1 MTRGRKWALG
11 AGLVAALLAAACLV
25 ALQWLPAGEELA
37 ALIAEKVTERWGVPV
52 TIGSARWSLFPVPVV
67 VVENL
72 RTDQEQP
79 ITVGR
84 IAARPSVESLLR
96 RKLVLAGVS
105 ARDAV
110 LPSESVHAFRGAE
123 PFGDGV
129 LPDHVEFRNVTWVS
143 DDRVRLAYDGEVDF
157 DGDWRPHRA
166 VLRRPGT
173 KPPFV
178 LAIERDG
185 GADRWRVRIQVG
197 GGTMNGDLELKEGA
211 DDAMHLNGTLAPRDV
226 EVADT
231 MQAFERRPVVSGRG
245 SGRTL
250 VWAEGRRPGELLRAL
265 HTRTTFRIAP
275 ATVLRFNLDK
285 AIDTLGK
292 EHDGETPVEELT
304 GQVDTQNTGHGI
316 RFAYSDLKARSGQY
330 SAAGEATTYRSRVE
344 ARGTLRLEDGAGVPF
359 TINGPTTKPRISVSK
374 TAAAGVIVSKK
385 AGDLADRVASTF
397 RRLFTPED

>member
-1 MTRGRKWALG
+1 
-11 AGLVAALLAAACLV
+11 
-25 ALQWLPAGEELA
+25 
-37 ALIAEKVTERWGVPV
+37 
-52 TIGSARWSLFPVPVV
+52 VPVV
-67 VVENL
+67 VVEKL

-84 IAARPSVESLLR
+84 IVARPSVESLLR

-123 PFGDGV
+123 PLGDRV
-129 LPDHVEFRNVTWVS
+129 PPDHLEFRNVTWVS
-143 DDRVRLAYDGEVDF
+143 DGDFRVAYDGEADF

-166 VLRRPGT
+166 ELRRPGVE
-173 KPPFV
+173 PPFV
-178 LAIERDG
+178 LAVERE
-185 GADRWRVRIQVG
+185 GATDRWRARVRVG
-197 GGTMNGDLELKEGA
+197 GGTMNGDLELKAVA
-211 DDAMHLNGTLAPRDV
+211 DGTLHLNGTLAPRGVDA
-226 EVADT
+226 ADAVRT
-231 MQAFERRPVVSGRG
+231 FDRRSVVSGRG

-250 VWAEGRRPGELLRAL
+250 LWAEGTTPGELLRSL

-292 EHDGETPVEELT
+292 EHDGETPVDELT
-304 GQVDTQNTGHGI
+304 GQLDTQNTGHGI
-316 RFAYSDLKARSGQY
+316 RFAYSDLKARSARY
-330 SAAGEATTYRSRVE
+330 FAAGKATTYHGRVE
-344 ARGTLRLEDGAGVPF
+344 ASGTLRLEDGAGVPF
-359 TINGPTTKPRISVSK
+359 TIDGPTTKPRISLSK

-397 RRLFTPED
+397 RRLFAPED